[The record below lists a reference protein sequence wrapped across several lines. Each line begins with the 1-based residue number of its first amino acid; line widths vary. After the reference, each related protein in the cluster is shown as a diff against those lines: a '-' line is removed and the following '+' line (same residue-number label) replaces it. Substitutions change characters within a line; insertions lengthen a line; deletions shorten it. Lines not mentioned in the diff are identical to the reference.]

1 MQISEIAEK
10 VKNQG
15 GNTYMVGGAVRD
27 KLMKIQ
33 PKDYDFCV
41 TGIEQ
46 KEFQAL
52 FPEAKIRGK
61 SFPVFDLNGYQFAL
75 ARTERKISDGHKG
88 FKIESNKKITIEE
101 DLKRRDVTIN
111 SIAIDVLKDEII
123 DPFNGAEDIK
133 NKILRATSNAFVEDP
148 LRVYRVA
155 KLAAR
160 YEFNVDKQTL
170 KMMQSL
176 REELLTLPNA
186 RIYAELYDALT
197 AKRPS
202 IFFDVLRRAN
212 CLDMHYKEIY
222 DLIGVEQPLEHHP
235 EGDVYNHTMEVL
247 DRAAQRTENVLI
259 RFAALTHDFGKA
271 KTPRSEWPH
280 HYQHD
285 KLGDKVVADMCN
297 RLDMPNNFKKA
308 GMIAAREH
316 MRASMF
322 NQMRPSTKV
331 DFITSNYRNVLGL
344 EGLEIIVN
352 SDKKRDKDIKF
363 AELGMQMVKEING
376 KNIMNQD
383 NFQKIKEEIR
393 LNRINWIK
401 EKERKNGL

>member
-1 MQISEIAEK
+1 
-10 VKNQG
+10 
-15 GNTYMVGGAVRD
+15 
-27 KLMKIQ
+27 
-33 PKDYDFCV
+33 
-41 TGIEQ
+41 
-46 KEFQAL
+46 
-52 FPEAKIRGK
+52 
-61 SFPVFDLNGYQFAL
+61 
-75 ARTERKISDGHKG
+75 
-88 FKIESNKKITIEE
+88 
-101 DLKRRDVTIN
+101 
-111 SIAIDVLKDEII
+111 
-123 DPFNGAEDIK
+123 
-133 NKILRATSNAFVEDP
+133 
-148 LRVYRVA
+148 
-155 KLAAR
+155 
-160 YEFNVDKQTL
+160 
-170 KMMQSL
+170 MQSL

-344 EGLEIIVN
+344 DGLEIIVN